1 MELTTN
7 AKYVQATRVQME
19 LLANLPSI
27 LVSLARL
34 QTQCVPHA
42 LQASRSLTA
51 NATNLA
57 ASANTIQ
64 PILVF
69 AIPVLQAVT
78 DVS

>member
-27 LVSLARL
+27 RVSLAGL

-42 LQASRSLTA
+42 LQA
-51 NATNLA
+51 
-57 ASANTIQ
+57 
-64 PILVF
+64 
-69 AIPVLQAVT
+69 
-78 DVS
+78 